1 MKKILGIGNKARNG
15 KDSLAN
21 FIKEE
26 LKENCEIIHFADALY
41 EEVKNEKRIWPLI
54 KKVDNIF
61 YLLDGLE
68 EDNSPIYNF
77 KKSSEVPKIDLLFNE
92 RNIKEYWG
100 MDEKDPNLLQFWG
113 TDYKRNYNENYW
125 VNKVFSLIEKGNENI
140 LYVIPDTRFM
150 NEYLKLKEVDGK
162 FCKVI
167 RLNEDNSQFIDPNR
181 DKNHPSEI
189 ELDNV
194 ISDYEIIA
202 KSGDM
207 QKLKLEALNI
217 IKDFNL

>member
-26 LKENCEIIHFADALY
+26 LKEQCIVIHFADALY
-41 EEVKNEKRIWPLI
+41 EEVKNEKRMWPLI
-54 KKVDNIF
+54 KKVDDVF
-61 YLLDGLE
+61 YLLNGLE
-68 EDNSPIYNF
+68 KDNSPIYDF
-77 KKSSEVPKIDLLFNE
+77 KKSLEVPKINSIFKE

-113 TDYKRNYNENYW
+113 TDYRRNFNENYW
-125 VNKVFSLIEKGNENI
+125 VNKVFSLIENCKENI
-140 LYVIPDTRFM
+140 LYVIPDTRFK
-150 NEYLKLKEVDGK
+150 NEYQKLKQVNGK
-162 FCKVI
+162 FCKVV

-194 ISDYEIIA
+194 ESDYEIIA
-202 KSGDM
+202 KTGDM
-207 QKLKLEALNI
+207 YTLQIAASNI
-217 IKDFNL
+217 IKEFGL